1 MDDSPP
7 DPEKS
12 NQVEEKERVRRH
24 VGQAKKKHDLGT
36 SFPPLNF
43 VISTLLPQGHTL
55 IHLSGCTIG
64 LSRNASS
71 TEGNSLKLSP
81 WT

>member
-36 SFPPLNF
+36 SSPPPLDF
-43 VISTLLPQGHTL
+43 VTSTLLPQGHTL

-64 LSRNASS
+64 LSRTASS

-81 WT
+81 